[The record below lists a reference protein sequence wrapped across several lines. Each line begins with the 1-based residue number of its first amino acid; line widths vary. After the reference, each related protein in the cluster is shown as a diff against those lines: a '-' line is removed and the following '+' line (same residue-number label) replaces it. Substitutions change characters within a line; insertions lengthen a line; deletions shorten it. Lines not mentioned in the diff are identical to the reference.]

1 MAKTLGIVSL
11 TVLALVSL
19 AQAGG
24 VSLGIKAGFADPGG
38 LALGGLVRGTLTPN
52 WRIEGSLEYFGED
65 FWRDVSINGTGAYE
79 FPVSGTVQ
87 PYLGFG
93 AGAHIF
99 SWEEGLHYWLGHDDY
114 FTSHSHTYLGLHLLG
129 GADFEISKQTKII
142 TEIKYII
149 ITDHDGADALT
160 ITGGVAFKL
169 K

>member
-1 MAKTLGIVSL
+1 MVKTLGIVSL

-38 LALGGLVRGTLTPN
+38 LALGGLVRGTLTPH

-79 FPVSGTVQ
+79 FPVSGTIQ

-93 AGAHIF
+93 AGAHIY
-99 SWEEGLHYWLGHDDY
+99 SWEEGWHDWHGNHYY
-114 FTSHSHTYLGLHLLG
+114 FGSHSNTYLGLHLLG

-142 TEIKYII
+142 TELKYII
-149 ITDHDGADALT
+149 IPDHDGADALT

>member
-1 MAKTLGIVSL
+1 MFKTWAIVFAGL
-11 TVLALVSL
+11 FFLAGAAL
-19 AQAGG
+19 AGDI
-24 VSLGIKAGFADPGG
+24 SLGIKAGIADPGG
-38 LALGGLVRGTLTPN
+38 LALGGLVRGKLAPN
-52 WRIEGSLEYFGED
+52 WRIEGSVEYFGED

-93 AGAHIF
+93 AGAHIY
-99 SWEEGLHYWLGHDDY
+99 SWEGGYHHWLGDDRY
-114 FTSHSHTYLGLHLLG
+114 FDSHSNTYLGLHLLG